1 MHGGEQDPMELADQL
16 ERDVRRLEDRGDELG
31 EDIDAA
37 RQDWKRKHDD
47 RRVDDAPPEPEGQRK
62 PWE

>member
-1 MHGGEQDPMELADQL
+1 MDPSEQDPIQLADEL
-16 ERDVRRLEDRGDELG
+16 ERDARRLEGRADELG

-47 RRVDDAPPEPEGQRK
+47 RSVDDAPPEPEGQRK
-62 PWE
+62 PSE